1 MTNQAIDGL
10 ANSMNG
16 AAQLARKG
24 ITFDSDTAFKQ
35 AIVNALGND
44 ALSVCESELGIDNIS
59 LHLTLILV

>member
-1 MTNQAIDGL
+1 LTDQAIDGL

-16 AAQLARKG
+16 AARSARKG

-35 AIVNALGND
+35 AIVNVLGND
-44 ALSVCESELGIDNIS
+44 ALSVFESELSIDNIS